1 MINPVTQLLMTK
13 RAELNTALAYH
24 ELQFKRGEIS
34 FEEYSRKTKEL
45 IKMYYDEAYSSE
57 DVYRVSEPKGLLGI
71 IVKMLRKLF

>member
-34 FEEYSRKTKEL
+34 FEEYS
-45 IKMYYDEAYSSE
+45 SE